1 MCNIKL
7 DKNIRDTFKLESVQL
22 QPWLICQ
29 ASGNSDIPTQSLQK
43 EQQWNDKLIFM
54 TNTPKW
60 LLVVEF
66 NVVSLDVFWKTS
78 REEVSVN
85 HFWII
90 HVCGEPKGSQQN
102 SYAYANVGAWKVI
115 MRWATLIGRNG
126 APFWNPAFLIHT
138 RRQKKHLGWTMHIVI
153 PLKPRRYWFH
163 CQI

>member
-7 DKNIRDTFKLESVQL
+7 DKNIQDTFKLESVQL

-66 NVVSLDVFWKTS
+66 NVVGLDVLEK
-78 REEVSVN
+78 N
-85 HFWII
+85 L
-90 HVCGEPKGSQQN
+90 G
-102 SYAYANVGAWKVI
+102 
-115 MRWATLIGRNG
+115 
-126 APFWNPAFLIHT
+126 
-138 RRQKKHLGWTMHIVI
+138 KK
-153 PLKPRRYWFH
+153 
-163 CQI
+163 CQ